1 MALYIGFRV
10 QLYDGTS
17 PNSNLIADLGAV
29 AYPILTWTAN
39 APDGFSY
46 QSSNYY
52 SAYVSDADKMGGVS
66 LGGDPNYYEHAS
78 SYAKLLEIA
87 PLAVERLLWGQPVN
101 GNYLRLV
108 NVSGYYATH
117 DIALGSA
124 GSVGLNCLYDN
135 EGRLLSNSLGFQ
147 FTQYG
152 FADSSC
158 LCVCLSAI
166 ISNGNISRIKQN
178 FCLRGFPLNNSTY
191 YVQTSTYSDVDGDK
205 LAYFFNHCE
214 QYVENMDPYSG
225 GGNSDIGGG
234 AGDFDDTS
242 DPIDFPA
249 LPSIGA
255 VDSGFITI
263 FNPTINEVK
272 SLATYMWTNPLFDL
286 TTWKKIFADPMDAI
300 LGLSLI
306 PVSIPDGG
314 SRAIKVGNI
323 ATDVTMNVA
332 ATQFIEIQ
340 CGAIN
345 VNEYW
350 GAYLDYSPYTK
361 VEIYLPYCGAHQLS
375 IDDVMGKTV
384 EVRYHVDILSGAC
397 CAYVKCG
404 ESVLYTFLGQCSSS
418 IPIAANDFTNVI
430 NGVLSAAVSIGSMVA
445 TGGMTAPLA
454 VPGLASTAVNSM
466 KENVEKSGAIS
477 GTGGILAIQKPYI
490 ILTRPRQALPT
501 NQNQYTGYPSFI
513 TSVLSDLSGYT
524 EIEQIHLHD
533 IPATD
538 GELSE
543 IESLLKTGVI
553 L

>member
-1 MALYIGFRV
+1 MAYIV
-10 QLYDGTS
+10 NET
-17 PNSNLIADLGAV
+17 I
-29 AYPILTWTAN
+29 
-39 APDGFSY
+39 
-46 QSSNYY
+46 
-52 SAYVSDADKMGGVS
+52 VSVDTNKGKLVFPVFHIDADVIVGTYITLSKMSDGVTNWHPFATARSVWCSPTRVYTPFESKGGALKGVIENNDFFIKVYNDQNQLIRSMGYGS
-66 LGGDPNYYEHAS
+66 LTNSCGAIGYV
-78 SYAKLLEIA
+78 LLIGA
-87 PLAVERLLWGQPVN
+87 N
-101 GNYLRLV
+101 GVPCFGEL
-108 NVSGYYATH
+108 
-117 DIALGSA
+117 
-124 GSVGLNCLYDN
+124 
-135 EGRLLSNSLGFQ
+135 
-147 FTQYG
+147 
-152 FADSSC
+152 
-158 LCVCLSAI
+158 
-166 ISNGNISRIKQN
+166 
-178 FCLRGFPLNNSTY
+178 NSTY
-191 YVQTSTYSDVDGDK
+191 SLNPSSELPVFYTQNTNDSFG
-205 LAYFFNHCE
+205 AYARPNFTGVISILPY
-214 QYVENMDPYSG
+214 QYNIDMGVAILRDSSYYITDPYSG

-430 NGVLSAAVSIGSMVA
+430 NGVLSASVSIGSMVA